1 MKRLMLQCG
10 ALALGFAAFLLLGS
24 LIEALAPCPMGT
36 VLVLLGCLFG
46 GGRLLELEEAEE
58 KKMAARRGGHD
69 GE

>member
-36 VLVLLGCLFG
+36 ILLLLGCQFG
-46 GGRLLELEEAEE
+46 GGRLLEAEE
-58 KKMAARRGGHD
+58 REAQKNAARRGG
-69 GE
+69 EE

>member
-36 VLVLLGCLFG
+36 ILVLLGCLFG
-46 GGRLLELEEAEE
+46 GGRLLEAEE
-58 KKMAARRGGHD
+58 QEAQKNAARRGG
-69 GE
+69 EE